1 MSPRAK
7 SPNALPT
14 LDTGTAVLDHLLAA
28 IPALHTKLA
37 RYDAVDAAAYNQFE
51 CDTIPNAPPIL
62 PHENALVGKSVTY
75 DDQRADY
82 SDLSANDLVNLSE
95 EEMNALIVS
104 RAGDKNWK
112 RIPNTVTE
120 SVSYFRKIES
130 DSSAWGKATATVD
143 ASAASVFAA
152 RWCQS
157 SYANTKSHTDLGEKA
172 GYVCGC
178 GLWLPACGCA
188 PPSPL

>member
-14 LDTGTAVLDHLLAA
+14 LGTGTAVLDHLLAA

-120 SVSYFRKIES
+120 PVSYFRKIES

-143 ASAASVFAA
+143 ASATSVFAA

-157 SYANTKSHTDLGEKA
+157 SYANTKIHTDLGEKA
-172 GYVCGC
+172 SYVYGC
-178 GLWLPACGCA
+178 LRVGV
-188 PPSPL
+188 PPSLPPL